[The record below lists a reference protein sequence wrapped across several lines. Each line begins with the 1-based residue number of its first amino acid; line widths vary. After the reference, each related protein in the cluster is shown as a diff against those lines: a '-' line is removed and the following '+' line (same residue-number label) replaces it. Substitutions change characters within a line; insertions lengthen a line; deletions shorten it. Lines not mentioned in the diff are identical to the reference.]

1 MGVLENIISNK
12 RSELRELKACSH
24 IATMGEKARALG
36 QCRDLAAAL
45 RQGEKPAIIAEIKKA
60 SPSKGSIRKLTDIGQ
75 LALSYQKAGAAALSV
90 LTDSRFFGG
99 SMQDLHE
106 ARRAV
111 NIPILR
117 KDFIIDP
124 VQIHEAKLGGA
135 DAILLI
141 VAALNTEELHE
152 LYKEALNLG
161 MGALVEVH
169 NETELERAMALGPK
183 LVGINNRDLKTMEID
198 LDTGVRLRRLIP
210 DSVVTVSESGIN
222 SGDDMDYLMA
232 HGLDAF
238 LVGTALMMA
247 PDPGMRLREC
257 LNSGVKRDPCEDMR
271 ANIP

>member
-12 RSELRELKACSH
+12 RSELRDLKARSD
-24 IATMGEKARALG
+24 IAAIREKARG
-36 QCRDLAAAL
+36 SGKCRDLAQAL
-45 RQGEKPAIIAEIKKA
+45 RQGKKPAIIAEIKKA
-60 SPSKGSIRKLTDIGQ
+60 SPSRGSIRMLTDIGQ

-99 SMQDLHE
+99 SMEDLLD

-124 VQIHEAKLGGA
+124 FQIYEAKLAGA

-141 VAALNTEELHE
+141 VAALNTEELHG

-161 MGALVEVH
+161 MSALVEVH
-169 NETELERAMALGPK
+169 NETELERAMALEPN

-198 LDTGVRLRRLIP
+198 LDTGVRLRRQIP
-210 DSVVTVSESGIN
+210 DSVITVSESGIN
-222 SGDDMDYLMA
+222 SGEDLEYLMDK
-232 HGLDAF
+232 GLDAF

-247 PDPGMRLREC
+247 PDPGMKLKEL